1 MGAEKSITYAVP
13 VTQKLPGES
22 AIYRYPDFRDKLFDR
37 FEDNLRTMKDVL
49 INSATKFA
57 NSPCLGKPQLMQ
69 EPSLPG
75 TIRVRS
81 SISPIGRH
89 FSRLMPLAVPS
100 TLRSCSISQRERS

>member
-49 INSATKFA
+49 INSSTKFA
-57 NSPCLGKPQLMQ
+57 NSPCLGNPSLMQ
-69 EPSLPG
+69 EPLSRA
-75 TIRVRS
+75 TIRARS
-81 SISPIGRH
+81 SILPTR
-89 FSRLMPLAVPS
+89 RLSTRPMPSAAPS
-100 TLRSCSISQRERS
+100 TPRSFTTSPRERR